1 MSSLTPLQRLI
12 AQELETTTRKPTRLR
27 GGLIL
32 IFYPREGR
40 YSRLVAARK
49 DATPSDVELEVI
61 RRDLVAVLEERPDA
75 TVGQFQRLPEQDG
88 FNAAEIYIYFAP
100 KQSEIPL
107 PKETRYK

>member
-1 MSSLTPLQRLI
+1 MKQ
-12 AQELETTTRKPTRLR
+12 TTRKPTKLR
-27 GGLIL
+27 RGLIL

-49 DATPSDVELEVI
+49 DATPSDVELDVI
-61 RRDLVAVLEERPDA
+61 RRDLVAVLQERLEA
-75 TVGQFQRLPEQDG
+75 TVGQFQRLPQQDG

-107 PKETRYK
+107 PKEARNA